1 MDKLKSKIK
10 NISTFGYIHFT
21 FLVFSFILSE
31 LYFFSS
37 KGVDFP
43 DYFKYI
49 EYFLY
54 EDIKPSNNHGLFFY
68 YSNLI
73 TILLRSESLNSINE
87 IVFLN
92 STIQITNFIF
102 YVIGTIGLY
111 RLLKEFNYKKES
123 IYISLSLMHIIPKV
137 IEMRVL
143 LKPEILVFSFLP
155 WIILGI
161 NNYFNLNDKKSLIL
175 SLFPLSLLIT
185 SKGSIAGMVIIF
197 LLVNYIPKINKKNI
211 KELIVFFLIFLIFC
225 IGVGFENY
233 NINELSF
240 FEVSTTSNYDNV
252 ANIEFLYKIN
262 FWDLYF
268 SPVLGS
274 HNDSFLGIT
283 LLDTFGDYFA
293 VNLKSKDNYFTYYQI
308 NPLENFSRY
317 HLELILALVFYSS
330 IFVSIK
336 KDKKINIFLLSPFIG
351 VGILLLNSF
360 GVPDRNFDPTKGDTL
375 KVSYYAF
382 FLAISFVFLI
392 CDLIKNDKKYLKILS
407 ISLLVCLLFLL
418 GFPKDNYQEINE
430 NLDTKVQIS
439 LLCRP
444 LSLFVSSTSPSD
456 CGDIVVKS
464 CEYNLYSNAA
474 QNTEE
479 EEVPDGFTRV
489 YREDTILGEIVP
501 NEQLSNFIEE
511 GGYSL
516 TPVLGENELKY
527 INETETLLL
536 KKGDSLVKTSSVNNC
551 KELISQGYRPTNN
564 VSYDSRKLPITN
576 TLYGIATLFFVYY
589 TNKKSKENLDL
600 ED

>member
-1 MDKLKSKIK
+1 M
-10 NISTFGYIHFT
+10 
-21 FLVFSFILSE
+21 FSYVISE

-43 DYFKYI
+43 DYFRYI

-54 EDIKPSNNHGLFFY
+54 EDIKPSNNHGLLFY

-73 TILLRSESLNSINE
+73 TILLRSESLNSVNE

-92 STIQITNFIF
+92 STIQVTNFIF
-102 YVIGTIGLY
+102 YIIGTIGLY

-123 IYISLSLMHIIPKV
+123 IYVSLSIMHMIPKV

-143 LKPEILVFSFLP
+143 LKPEILVFCFLP

-197 LLVNYIPKINKKNI
+197 LFINYISKVSKKNI
-211 KELIVFFLIFLIFC
+211 KELIIFFLLFIIFC

-233 NINELSF
+233 SINELSF
-240 FEVSTTSNYDNV
+240 FEVSTTSNYDNI
-252 ANIEFLYKIN
+252 ASIDFLYKIN

-274 HNDSFLGIT
+274 HNDSFIGIT

-293 VNLKSKDNYFTYYQI
+293 VNLKSKDNYFTYYEI
-308 NPLENFSRY
+308 NPFENFSRY

-330 IFVSIK
+330 IFASVK
-336 KDKKINIFLLSPFIG
+336 KDKKINIFLLSPLIG
-351 VGILLLNSF
+351 IGILLLNSF
-360 GVPDRNFDPTKGDTL
+360 GFPDKNFDPTKGDTL

-392 CDLIKNDKKYLKILS
+392 CDLLKNNEKYLKILS
-407 ISLLVCLLFLL
+407 TLLLICLLFLL
-418 GFPKDNYQEINE
+418 GFPKESYQEINE

-444 LSLFVSSTSPSD
+444 LSFFVSNTSPSD

-516 TPVLGENELKY
+516 TPVLGKNELKY

-536 KKGDSLVKTSSVNNC
+536 KKGDLLVKTSSVNDC
-551 KELISQGYRPTNN
+551 KQLISQGYRPSNN
-564 VSYDSRKLPITN
+564 ISYDSRKLPITN
-576 TLYGIATLFFVYY
+576 TLYGIASLFFVYY
-589 TNKKSKENLDL
+589 TNKKSKENLSL